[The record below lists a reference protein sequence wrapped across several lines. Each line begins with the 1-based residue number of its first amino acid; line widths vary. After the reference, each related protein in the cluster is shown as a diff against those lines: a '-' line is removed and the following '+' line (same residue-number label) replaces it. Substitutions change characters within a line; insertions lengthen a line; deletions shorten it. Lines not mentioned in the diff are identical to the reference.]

1 MLFLVAALL
10 LMGVVLGAV
19 AHAPLTFTVA
29 AAPSSPS
36 GSASSPCASSTATT
50 AAPPRT
56 DPHGPSDRPPTAGVD
71 HHAAHRTGRPPHRIR
86 DTDGMAVASFVL
98 GLLGLLVLNVFLGP
112 SAIVLASVALLRGTA
127 RRGRA
132 LLGLGLGVADLVV
145 LAVFMQADGTI
156 SWSF

>member
-1 MLFLVAALL
+1 MQLT
-10 LMGVVLGAV
+10 
-19 AHAPLTFTVA
+19 AP
-29 AAPSSPS
+29 
-36 GSASSPCASSTATT
+36 
-50 AAPPRT
+50 
-56 DPHGPSDRPPTAGVD
+56 AGR
-71 HHAAHRTGRPPHRIR
+71 RTGIR

-132 LLGLGLGVADLVV
+132 LLGLALGVADLVV